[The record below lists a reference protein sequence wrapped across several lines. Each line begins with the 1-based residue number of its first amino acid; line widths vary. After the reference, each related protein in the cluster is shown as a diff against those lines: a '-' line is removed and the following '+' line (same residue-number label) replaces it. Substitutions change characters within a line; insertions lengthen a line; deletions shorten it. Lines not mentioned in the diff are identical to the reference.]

1 MDNNNKFIQS
11 QSNILESDFVEKEG
25 PKVYIF
31 GIKFDQVG
39 LITCILAII
48 IWIVI
53 FQITGLY
60 NSSVP
65 NKILFYG
72 VIVFWIVQL
81 ILEKEEKTAYITQ
94 EQGTLN
100 NVREISLVTFGSTM
114 LLMSILL
121 YSDKF
126 TINDSNKNNYLI
138 LMIVNILL
146 IASLISVSIPNKADN
161 FRTLRMVRIL
171 FLDTG
176 FYVLIAFLLKFLSN
190 KIKIQ

>member
-94 EQGTLN
+94 EEETLN

-190 KIKIQ
+190 KIKNQ

>member
-25 PKVYIF
+25 PKLYIF
-31 GIKFDQVG
+31 GIKFDKIG
-39 LITCILAII
+39 LITSILAIVLWI
-48 IWIVI
+48 II
-53 FQITGLY
+53 FNITGLY
-60 NSSVP
+60 NSSIA

-81 ILEKEEKTAYITQ
+81 ILERDEKTAYITQ
-94 EQGTLN
+94 EEGTLN
-100 NVREISLVTFGSTM
+100 NVREISLVVFGSTM
-114 LLMSILL
+114 LLMTILL
-121 YSDKF
+121 YFDKF

-138 LMIVNILL
+138 LIIVNILL
-146 IASLISVSIPNKADN
+146 IASLLLVSIPNKADN

-176 FYVLIAFLLKFLSN
+176 FYVLIAFLLKFLSS

>member
-94 EQGTLN
+94 EEETLN